1 MKKIFVLAITALPW
15 MGKAQTIQH
24 YTIQGTVTAK
34 ESNNKVMLLR
44 MEPGRMRFDTVD
56 VVNGKFT
63 LTGAASPQRAQLYLL
78 HNGVMPG
85 DIGRADRLPIY
96 LETGEI
102 QVKGTDSLKNAI
114 IGGTPANED
123 QQALAV
129 LLKPFDDAEIVLQ
142 QKFAESNKREDSL
155 ESAIVRMHYEKLKA
169 TRDSLLEQFA
179 GAHQQSIVTLYI
191 IRVYFDPSVNYAK
204 AVALFDKLDPALQ
217 QSTAGMGLARTLQ
230 RGRAVEVGGVAP
242 DFTVHDTAG
251 AEVALKSFRGKYV
264 LLDFWASWCM
274 PCRKEN
280 PNVVNA
286 FNHFKDQNFTVVSFS
301 LDDGDKGK
309 SNWLSAIQKDG
320 MPWAHLSDLAGWSSP
335 VAMMYNLKAIPANF
349 LLDPDGKIIA
359 KNLRGQ
365 ELEEKL
371 AQVFKKS

>member
-1 MKKIFVLAITALPW
+1 MKKIFILAIAAMPW
-15 MGKAQTIQH
+15 MGKAQLIQH

-34 ESNNKVMLLR
+34 ENNNKVMLLR

-85 DIGRADRLPIY
+85 DIGHADRLAVY

-102 QVKGTDSLKNAI
+102 AVKGTDSLKNAT
-114 IGGTPANED
+114 IGGTKANED
-123 QQALAV
+123 QQVLAA
-129 LLKPFDDAEIVLQ
+129 LLKPFDAAEAVLQ
-142 QKFAESNKREDSL
+142 RKFADSNKQEDSL
-155 ESAIVRMHYEKLKA
+155 ESAIVRMHYEQLKT
-169 TRDSLLEQFA
+169 TRDSMLEQFA
-179 GAHQQSIVTLYI
+179 GTHLQSIVTLYV
-191 IRVYFDPSVNYAK
+191 IRAYFDPSTRYAK
-204 AVALFDKLDPALQ
+204 AAALFDKLDPALQ
-217 QSTAGMGLARTLQ
+217 QSTAGMGLARMLQ
-230 RGRAVEVGGVAP
+230 RGKVVEVGGIAP
-242 DFTVHDTAG
+242 DFTVHDTTG
-251 AEVALKSFRGKYV
+251 AEMALKSFRGKYV

-301 LDDGDKGK
+301 LDDGEKGK
-309 SNWLSAIQKDG
+309 SNWLAAIQKDG
-320 MPWAHLSDLAGWSSP
+320 MPWAHLSDLAGWASP

-349 LLDPDGKIIA
+349 LLDPEGRIIA

-371 AQVFKKS
+371 AEVFKKS